1 MRNGIGRRMRFI
13 GVMALAGVALP
24 AAAYSYGVEV
34 PENGTVAY
42 GRGGAFVARASDTS
56 AVAHNMAGILGLGG
70 WQLGVNVNVGAS
82 SNCFQRAGAY
92 EGNSD
97 TPISARGT
105 RFATLGG
112 GDDLPQYAGRPYP
125 EVCSNTAVALA
136 AQVLASYRVNRWLA
150 FGFGLNTPSTP
161 GSGQVFNDT
170 VTLPGGLLAPTPAR
184 NMLFQKDLLVL
195 YLPIGVAIAPHPR
208 VRLGLTFEPGFARF
222 QFGVMANAQY
232 ASPQSPD
239 SDLLIRLDASGLFLG
254 AAASTQILINRF
266 LSFGAQF
273 HFNAPVSASGTAT
286 TTANYYAAPASG
298 QIPGTFTIEEMKV
311 QLPWNLRAGLRFAFP
326 RAGAPHTQD
335 DGTGQYDPMRDD
347 LFDVEADYSYER
359 TSLLGT
365 TSISNS
371 GSINVGTNVPA
382 PRTIALN
389 SNLADVMGFRIGGDF
404 NVIANRLALRAGFSY
419 ETQALNDLQTVVHIP
434 AYGGASVHL
443 GASYRW
449 RWLTISLGVGTFFFT
464 PVNATSATG
473 AVVTPGDPSGAQINP
488 AACSSSQ
495 GQGTCTINRGN
506 FHGNLT
512 NGSLG
517 FAFRF

>member
-24 AAAYSYGVEV
+24 VAGYSYGVEV

-70 WQLGVNVNVGAS
+70 WQLGVNANVGAS
-82 SNCFQRAGAY
+82 SNCFQRAGVY
-92 EGNSD
+92 DGNAD
-97 TPISARGT
+97 TPIDAAGT
-105 RFATLGG
+105 RFATGPDG
-112 GDDLPQYAGRPYP
+112 LP
-125 EVCSNTAVALA
+125 LA
-136 AQVLASYRVNRWLA
+136 AQVLASYRVNHWLA

-161 GSGQVFNDT
+161 GSGQVFSDT
-170 VTLPGGLLAPTPAR
+170 VTLSGNVLAPTPAR

-222 QFGVMANAQY
+222 QFGVMANANY
-232 ASPQSPD
+232 SSPQSPNT
-239 SDLLIRLDASGLFLG
+239 DLLIRLNASGLFLG
-254 AAASTQILINRF
+254 GAVSAQVLISRY

-273 HFNAPVSASGTAT
+273 HYNAPVSASGTAA
-286 TTANYYAAPASG
+286 TTANFYAAPTSG
-298 QIPGTFTIEEMKV
+298 QAPGTFSIDEMKV
-311 QLPWNLRAGLRFAFP
+311 HLPWNLRAGLRFAFP
-326 RAGAPHTQD
+326 RAGAEHSQD
-335 DGTGQYDPMRDD
+335 DGSGQYDPMRDD
-347 LFDVEADYSYER
+347 LFDVEADYSYEA

-365 TSISNS
+365 TAISNS
-371 GSINVGTNVPA
+371 GNITVGAGSTVPA
-382 PRTIALN
+382 PRQIALN
-389 SNLADVMGFRIGGDF
+389 SNLSDVMGFRLGGDF
-404 NVIANRLALRAGFSY
+404 NVLPNQLAVRAGFSY
-419 ETQALNDLQTVVHIP
+419 ETQGLNAQQAVVHIP

-449 RWLTISLGVGTFFFT
+449 RWLTVSLGVGTFFFN
-464 PVNATSATG
+464 PVHATTATG
-473 AVVTPGDPSGAQINP
+473 AVVTPGDTAGAQINP
-488 AACSSSQ
+488 ASCTTNQ
-495 GQGTCTINRGN
+495 GQGTCTINRGD

-512 NGSLG
+512 NGSLS